1 MMGARC
7 TDSATQGLFTI
18 RIVVVAFNQLTN
30 LAKQRITIKFQIQ
43 DDSFMDTSKQT
54 TPDLRNLPEIK
65 KFTLPTLAELFDT
78 SLELAGKQEGLN
90 ALLNA
95 EPPKTWVR
103 EHPFIKGHRYVPI
116 DKVEYLLRKI
126 FKHYQIEITGQ
137 GTAFNGVWVTV
148 RVHYYNPALKAMSFV
163 DGIGASQLQT
173 KKDTSPSDLINVNN
187 GAISMA
193 FPIAKTLAIKD
204 ACQLIGNVFG
214 GNLDRKDTLQFEPDQ
229 EIITKSREE
238 KRKELLKQNG
248 VNV

>member
-1 MMGARC
+1 ME
-7 TDSATQGLFTI
+7 TP
-18 RIVVVAFNQLTN
+18 N
-30 LAKQRITIKFQIQ
+30 LK
-43 DDSFMDTSKQT
+43 
-54 TPDLRNLPEIK
+54 NLPAVKIEK
-65 KFTLPTLAELFDT
+65 SKLPTLAELFDD
-78 SLELAGKQEGLN
+78 SLALAGKQEGLN

-95 EPPKTWVR
+95 EPPKTWVK

-148 RVHYYNPALKAMSFV
+148 RVHYFNPSINTMSFV
-163 DGIGASQLQT
+163 DGIGAIQLQT
-173 KKDTSPSDLINVNN
+173 KKDTSPTDLINLNN

-193 FPIAKTLAIKD
+193 FPIAKSLAIKD
-204 ACQLIGNVFG
+204 ACQLLGNIFG
-214 GNLDRKDTLQFEPDQ
+214 GNLDRKDTIQFEPDQ

-238 KRKELLKQNG
+238 QRKEKLKANG